1 MKALAKKS
9 TANQRNDITGNI
21 MFINHNIQWL
31 TMQLLPL
38 KSAKSYSSSRSSSKV
53 IYLGANRKCNA
64 ILVPFSRYWRI

>member
-1 MKALAKKS
+1 
-9 TANQRNDITGNI
+9 